1 MELSHLE
8 KQLLN
13 DFQQDFPLTPRPFFD
28 IARLLSVSEQD
39 VLEAMQ
45 VLKDKV
51 LIQRIGS
58 VIQPNKIGKSLLAAV
73 AVPESELE
81 QIARLINLY
90 PEVSVHD
97 KKY

>member
-39 VLEAMQ
+39 VLE
-45 VLKDKV
+45 
-51 LIQRIGS
+51 
-58 VIQPNKIGKSLLAAV
+58 P
-73 AVPESELE
+73 
-81 QIARLINLY
+81 
-90 PEVSVHD
+90 
-97 KKY
+97 